1 MCVIGV
7 SAEEAL
13 HRGVGALWRTPP
25 CHFRLLNYSTSLSS
39 KNMLIPLNSLQKRS
53 SLICSRNI
61 KHTFKYYLCGN
72 TLNICSLIGLIYT
85 SVSCNCC
92 LSAAFLANF
101 GNFGE
106 FFMTKMQSD
115 DLRRRG
121 GYPADPQRSREKLFF
136 FFSSLDPQIRGS
148 RILPELVCDVT
159 KRRIT
164 AKVMWASVILRFTF
178 HLIWV
183 SMTARSIHHKWIH
196 FSFLFLQPGA
206 NSLNLQKTSALDNV
220 KSQKVPEKE
229 KRGGRGDLS
238 VFLKQP

>member
-1 MCVIGV
+1 
-7 SAEEAL
+7 
-13 HRGVGALWRTPP
+13 
-25 CHFRLLNYSTSLSS
+25 
-39 KNMLIPLNSLQKRS
+39 MLIPLKSLQKRS

-61 KHTFKYYLCGN
+61 KHTFKYDLC
-72 TLNICSLIGLIYT
+72 IKYWVYMWRLIRLIYICI
-85 SVSCNCC
+85 CNCC

-101 GNFGE
+101 GE
-106 FFMTKMQSD
+106 FFITKMQSD

-136 FFSSLDPQIRGS
+136 FPRLDPQIWGS
-148 RILPELVCDVT
+148 CILPELVCDVT

-196 FSFLFLQPGA
+196 FSFLFFFC
-206 NSLNLQKTSALDNV
+206 NLEQTV
-220 KSQKVPEKE
+220 
-229 KRGGRGDLS
+229 
-238 VFLKQP
+238 